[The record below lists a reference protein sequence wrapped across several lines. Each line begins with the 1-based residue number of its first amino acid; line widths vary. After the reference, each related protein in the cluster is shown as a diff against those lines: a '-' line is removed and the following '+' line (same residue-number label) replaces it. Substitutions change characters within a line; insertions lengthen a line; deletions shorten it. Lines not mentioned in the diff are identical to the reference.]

1 MKLEFKGTKA
11 EWINGWGDGLTGPT
25 TPVTDPF
32 CCEEREYIPISF
44 EDQTIAIVVQPKN
57 NSIEEM
63 EANAKLIASAPSLL
77 EALQYTLEQLKGLDG
92 NKPTEK
98 IIIEK
103 CEKAIEKA
111 LK

>member
-1 MKLEFKGTKA
+1 MELEFKGTKY
-11 EWINGWGDGLTGPT
+11 EWKYLPHESKDRTHTVREIKADGTSI
-25 TPVTDPF
+25 
-32 CCEEREYIPISF
+32 C
-44 EDQTIAIVVQPKN
+44 IVRTN
-57 NSIEEM
+57 NQEQA

-92 NKPTEK
+92 NNPTEK